1 MCPEKA
7 TQTPTETV
15 RILVVD
21 DEILI
26 RESLA
31 ECLCGE
37 GFEATV
43 AASAEQAME
52 LTAKSAF
59 DIFTCPAKTDFNYWI
74 IWAESVLKPM

>member
-43 AASAEQAME
+43 AASAV
-52 LTAKSAF
+52 TG
-59 DIFTCPAKTDFNYWI
+59 IITDPRKVMPLN
-74 IWAESVLKPM
+74 A